1 MPERLWQSFFSPTAR
16 PSCVP
21 REAAVIDDVVEGFED
36 TVLPLIKCGWTFAFD
51 PNAQGERIAGAQAA
65 VIGVA
70 WRFNVIAYCLL
81 RLACDSEENW
91 VCSQHKHGGFGGVE
105 EIVNSGP
112 TLSIGSTGPHV
123 RRLQIIFVMTKELD
137 VSDID
142 SNFGPKT
149 RDAVKS
155 FQQGNNLTPDG
166 VVGPMTWQ
174 ALPADPN
181 TPRLARGSTGPA
193 VSALQKGLKSFDGP
207 NTPTDPGPIDGNF
220 GQRTESAVRAYQ
232 TRQSISVD
240 GVAGDQTWWVPAGA
254 AGATLAKLAGL
265 VTV

>member
-1 MPERLWQSFFSPTAR
+1 M
-16 PSCVP
+16 
-21 REAAVIDDVVEGFED
+21 
-36 TVLPLIKCGWTFAFD
+36 
-51 PNAQGERIAGAQAA
+51 
-65 VIGVA
+65 
-70 WRFNVIAYCLL
+70 
-81 RLACDSEENW
+81 
-91 VCSQHKHGGFGGVE
+91 
-105 EIVNSGP
+105 NSGP
-112 TLSIGSTGPHV
+112 TLSIGSTGPDV
-123 RRLQIIFVMTKELD
+123 RRLQIIFVMTKVLD

-166 VVGPMTWQ
+166 VVGPLTWQ

-193 VSALQKGLKSFDGP
+193 VSALQKGLKAFDGP

-232 TRQSISVD
+232 TRQNITVD
-240 GVAGDQTWWVPAGA
+240 GVVGDQTWWVPAGA

-265 VTV
+265 VTA